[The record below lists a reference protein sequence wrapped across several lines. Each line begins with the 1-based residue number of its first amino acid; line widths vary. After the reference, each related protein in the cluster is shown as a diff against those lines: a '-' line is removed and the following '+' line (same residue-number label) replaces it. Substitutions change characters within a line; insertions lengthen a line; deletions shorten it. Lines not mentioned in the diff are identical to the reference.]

1 VDPGFT
7 GKLSIPLHNLTT
19 NDYTLVGG
27 DPLIWM
33 EFTKLSGR
41 KEWQPSKE
49 MTSSLKRQGKFY
61 EFPPRKKNFGDV
73 EDYLRKAD
81 PHRSIRSSISDVLD
95 TAVKAATRAKQM
107 NVVFTSIS
115 ILAIVGATI
124 ALLSYFTNTNSYLRR
139 SQDDFQTI
147 RIDLENEKR
156 RSEQLDVVIKDLN
169 QKIETHRKEI
179 EELKKK

>member
-1 VDPGFT
+1 
-7 GKLSIPLHNLTT
+7 
-19 NDYTLVGG
+19 
-27 DPLIWM
+27 
-33 EFTKLSGR
+33 
-41 KEWQPSKE
+41 
-49 MTSSLKRQGKFY
+49 
-61 EFPPRKKNFGDV
+61 
-73 EDYLRKAD
+73 
-81 PHRSIRSSISDVLD
+81 
-95 TAVKAATRAKQM
+95 
-107 NVVFTSIS
+107 VVFTSIS